1 MLVTRFW
8 FLLLSTVASVAIAFA
23 MLVRGAYEA
32 DRAKDAETL
41 LAGDRRQIE
50 EYLRTDARVRIDTL
64 RELSTS
70 ADFTR
75 LMNQARE
82 RSNDSGLRELSGRIQ
97 QKLSE
102 LNNRLEDSSRSHM
115 LIAVDPRG
123 YVVGRDGFNASQ
135 GIGDYI
141 GAHPVVAAA
150 LNGYLRDDTWALQ
163 GSLYRV
169 AAVPVIHQGRYVGAL
184 VGGRTVDDV
193 FVTRISDALAG
204 ATVGF
209 FSAGRM
215 DAAHDGIAER
225 GRPAVRAVLL
235 SETLPRLSTDST
247 TREWNSRGYTNV
259 LQVDSGHGVAVF
271 AKIPGMVGLSGGGFV
286 VARPKPVLPSDFLL
300 HPPADLAKSIKW
312 GTVIGLGVL
321 SFLLAMLWIFIEHD
335 STNASL
341 RKMLGLLASR
351 KIERLDP
358 LKLRASARRMAL
370 AINEAFEAAMKAEL
384 TRAGAA
390 PRKSVEDLD
399 KLLGP
404 EGLEDPEAASMIAF
418 PPPAPGQASPPR
430 PSGNGAP
437 PPRPSAVSATDLL
450 GDLAVS
456 KGAAVFAS
464 AAEEQAH
471 WREVFEAF
479 VNERKKNNEPLDDVT
494 FERLAA
500 TLERNKKALV
510 DKTQCR
516 AVRFAVQSKQGKAAL
531 RATPIK

>member
-1 MLVTRFW
+1 
-8 FLLLSTVASVAIAFA
+8 
-23 MLVRGAYEA
+23 
-32 DRAKDAETL
+32 
-41 LAGDRRQIE
+41 
-50 EYLRTDARVRIDTL
+50 
-64 RELSTS
+64 
-70 ADFTR
+70 
-75 LMNQARE
+75 
-82 RSNDSGLRELSGRIQ
+82 
-97 QKLSE
+97 
-102 LNNRLEDSSRSHM
+102 
-115 LIAVDPRG
+115 
-123 YVVGRDGFNASQ
+123 
-135 GIGDYI
+135 
-141 GAHPVVAAA
+141 
-150 LNGYLRDDTWALQ
+150 
-163 GSLYRV
+163 
-169 AAVPVIHQGRYVGAL
+169 
-184 VGGRTVDDV
+184 
-193 FVTRISDALAG
+193 
-204 ATVGF
+204 
-209 FSAGRM
+209 
-215 DAAHDGIAER
+215 
-225 GRPAVRAVLL
+225 
-235 SETLPRLSTDST
+235 
-247 TREWNSRGYTNV
+247 
-259 LQVDSGHGVAVF
+259 
-271 AKIPGMVGLSGGGFV
+271 
-286 VARPKPVLPSDFLL
+286 
-300 HPPADLAKSIKW
+300 
-312 GTVIGLGVL
+312 
-321 SFLLAMLWIFIEHD
+321 MLWIFIEHD

-404 EGLEDPEAASMIAF
+404 EGLEDPETASMIAF
-418 PPPAPGQASPPR
+418 PPPAPGQAPPPR

-450 GDLAVS
+450 GDLAGA
-456 KGAAVFAS
+456 KGVAVFAS

-479 VNERKKNNEPLDDVT
+479 VNERKKNNEPVDDVT